1 MTFELSADQ
10 QTARDRARD
19 VARTAVQPRAGEID
33 RAASI
38 PDDLVTGVR
47 ALAPSADPL
56 ATVLVVEEIAAA
68 SGAVA
73 LSLAPPVRGAATVLG
88 LSGLRGARA
97 FDDSRSAQLILS
109 AIALGLGRAA
119 MDAAVGT
126 LRAAAASPG
135 SHADAP
141 HWVVADVAT
150 ELEAARLLTWK
161 AAALQSRDE
170 ADADTA
176 MARLLACSAAEHA
189 IDAAL
194 RIAGAEAY
202 QEGSALE
209 RLARDI
215 RAIALLAGTEERRRA
230 IAADGLLPR

>member
-1 MTFELSADQ
+1 M
-10 QTARDRARD
+10 
-19 VARTAVQPRAGEID
+19 
-33 RAASI
+33 
-38 PDDLVTGVR
+38 
-47 ALAPSADPL
+47 
-56 ATVLVVEEIAAA
+56 
-68 SGAVA
+68 
-73 LSLAPPVRGAATVLG
+73 
-88 LSGLRGARA
+88 
-97 FDDSRSAQLILS
+97 LS

-119 MDAAVGT
+119 VDTAVGT
-126 LRAAAASPG
+126 LRAAAANPG

-194 RIAGAEAY
+194 RIAGAEGY